1 MLACFACSSRDFRR
15 TSTRS
20 SPDSICAF
28 VSSWNGSFIHVSG
41 ETSNNLPI
49 DSDLLNLLL
58 RNEVIIRDGVRRVK
72 GEMNILKYILGI
84 FWGNVSCK
92 IDSFVIEFED

>member
-1 MLACFACSSRDFRR
+1 M
-15 TSTRS
+15 
-20 SPDSICAF
+20 
-28 VSSWNGSFIHVSG
+28 SG

-84 FWGNVSCK
+84 FLGERFLQDRF
-92 IDSFVIEFED
+92 IRDRI